1 MVRAVDVTDVLG
13 ALEDSERKTGEE
25 VAGGEESG
33 SGTQSESCVLFEELA
48 DVLELGHAVWLEDLL
63 VHQLLEDSLV
73 LLAGVLRH
81 EVDQGVEHAL
91 PGLVL
96 GLGVR
101 DVGDWVAVFVSEGDL
116 GDQLPAN
123 RIIQSW
129 TLDGYSTNHRES
141 SYQVLLCKI
150 E

>member
-1 MVRAVDVTDVLG
+1 MEIVKRLEKFRSSRFFNLRFRRVIRAVDVADVLG
-13 ALEDSERKTGEE
+13 ALEYSEREAGEE
-25 VAGGEESG
+25 VAGGEESS
-33 SGTQSESCVLFEELA
+33 SGAQSESGVLFEEVA
-48 DVLELGHAVWLEDLL
+48 DDLELGHAARLEDLL
-63 VHQLLEDSLV
+63 VHQFLEDSLV

-101 DVGDWVAVFVSEGDL
+101 DVGDRVTEFVSEGDL

-123 RIIQSW
+123 QIIRS
-129 TLDGYSTNHRES
+129 
-141 SYQVLLCKI
+141 
-150 E
+150 